1 MRTMITALLAPSLI
15 ASTLAGPMAYAK
27 TPAPDPLPVGTCI
40 NMGNSLEPETEN
52 GWGGKPIDEDDFKR
66 IKAAGFETIRL
77 PVRWHKKSANKA
89 PYTIDPAYMERVEQ
103 VVDWA
108 LGADL
113 NVILNSHHF
122 DPIYKDPEGT
132 ADWHGGVWKQIAER
146 FADRPE
152 EQLWFELEN
161 EPHDQLDDSNLLAT
175 LAPALA
181 AVRATNPT
189 RAVIIGGEEW
199 SGIDSLATLEL
210 PDDPNIHATFHYYS
224 PFDFTH
230 QGASWTGDTMPP
242 IGRRYGT
249 EADAQLLQQDVAKLQ
264 AYIERTGHTPFMGE
278 TGAYD
283 AHIPLAQRIQY
294 HAAVTQAFAPTGI
307 GICMW
312 AYTNTFP
319 FWDQASGE
327 WLPGLRGAIG
337 LPDDSVAPE
346 PEAQADSQRK
356 GPLLNPSLP
365 TALQAIDKELSGA
378 LMNDPSRLDWDTY
391 GDQYTSRGYADASI
405 PGGQAALRFT
415 VKQARQ
421 SYSVGTA
428 IPLLGDIKSGD
439 VMTIGFFARTIT
451 AETNDGKGR
460 IAVRFQ
466 KNADPYPGF
475 GDTTVSPD
483 SEWGWYE
490 VTATANRDISEEL
503 AIVAMQFGGAAQT
516 VEVGQ
521 TIVVKGVSSI
531 VN

>member
-1 MRTMITALLAPSLI
+1 MMKTMIAALMASTLI
-15 ASTLAGPMAYAK
+15 ASTLAAPVALAK
-27 TPAPDPLPVGTCI
+27 SPAPEPLPVGTCI

-52 GWGGKPIDEDDFKR
+52 GWGGKPIDHDDFKR

-77 PVRWHKKSANKA
+77 PVRWHTQSKNKA
-89 PYTIDPAYMERVEQ
+89 PYTVNPAYMDRVAQ

-108 LGADL
+108 LDSGL
-113 NVILNSHHF
+113 NVILNSHHV

-132 ADWHGGVWKQIAER
+132 AAWHGGVWKQISER

-152 EQLWFELEN
+152 DRLWFELEN
-161 EPHDQLDDSNLLAT
+161 EPHDQLDNSNLLAT

-181 AVRATNPT
+181 AVRAANPT

-210 PDDPNIHATFHYYS
+210 PDDPNIHPTFHYYS

-230 QGASWTGDTMPP
+230 QGASWTGDAMPP
-242 IGRRYGT
+242 VGRRYGT
-249 EADAQLLQQDVAKLQ
+249 EADAQLLQQDVAKLK

-283 AHIPLAQRIQY
+283 AHIPLAQRIDY

-319 FWDQASGE
+319 FWDQSSGK

-337 LPDDSVAPE
+337 LPDDSVAPS
-346 PEAQADSQRK
+346 PPVQPST

-365 TALQAIDKELSGA
+365 AALRAIDKDLSGA

-391 GDQYTSRGYADASI
+391 GDQFTARGYADASI
-405 PGGQAALRFT
+405 PGGQAALRIT

-421 SYSVGTA
+421 NYSVGAT
-428 IPLLGDIKSGD
+428 IPLLGEIKDGD
-439 VMTIGFFARTIT
+439 VMTIGFFARAIK
-451 AETNDGKGR
+451 AETGDGKGR

-475 GDTTVSPD
+475 GDTTISPD
-483 SEWGWYE
+483 GEWGWYE
-490 VTATANRDISEEL
+490 VTAIANRDISEEL
-503 AIVAMQFGGAAQT
+503 AIVAMQFGEAKQT

-531 VN
+531 VD